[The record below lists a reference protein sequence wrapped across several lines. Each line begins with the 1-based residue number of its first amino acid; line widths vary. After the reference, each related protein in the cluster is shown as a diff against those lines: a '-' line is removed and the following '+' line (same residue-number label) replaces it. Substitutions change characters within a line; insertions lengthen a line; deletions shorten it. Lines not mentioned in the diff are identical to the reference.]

1 MRKTIF
7 KKILT
12 VLDQIELQGVTLHD
26 TPLRVYEELVNDYAG
41 YKLSQVKEGVDFLYE
56 KQVLKEG
63 KNGIDLNPAP
73 TIYAKSNQNSSLE
86 ALSLME
92 TFILDPAVYSFYKE
106 QAVQNLPVT
115 IEELQKSYFF
125 RNRSSILA
133 DRTFR
138 THTKRSLLS
147 TQIIKLY
154 KRHFKRI

>member
-92 TFILDPAVYSFYKE
+92 TFILVPAGVLVFIRNKPYKIC
-106 QAVQNLPVT
+106 Q
-115 IEELQKSYFF
+115 S
-125 RNRSSILA
+125 R
-133 DRTFR
+133 
-138 THTKRSLLS
+138 
-147 TQIIKLY
+147 
-154 KRHFKRI
+154 

>member
-63 KNGIDLNPAP
+63 KSCTNHLCEKQSKFLSRGPFFNGNL
-73 TIYAKSNQNSSLE
+73 
-86 ALSLME
+86 
-92 TFILDPAVYSFYKE
+92 YSG
-106 QAVQNLPVT
+106 
-115 IEELQKSYFF
+115 SC
-125 RNRSSILA
+125 SI
-133 DRTFR
+133 
-138 THTKRSLLS
+138 
-147 TQIIKLY
+147 
-154 KRHFKRI
+154 